1 MYEVFK
7 NYLDSKIELS
17 EDDAIRIKA
26 VSIVK
31 KLRKWQYLLQADD
44 VWKYNAFV
52 TRGCLRTY
60 SVDEKGTE
68 HILAFAIENWWAGDR
83 ESLRS
88 GKPSRF
94 NIDAVEDT
102 EVILITKA
110 NFEMLC
116 KEIPA
121 LNSMVS
127 ELLERSFVASQN
139 RIEAA
144 ISYTAE
150 QKYLN
155 FIERYPGFANR
166 LPQAMI
172 ASYLGITP
180 ETLSRVRNQSLK
192 LKSISDLTHH

>member
-17 EDDAIRIKA
+17 EDDAVRIKA

-83 ESLRS
+83 ESLIS
-88 GKPSRF
+88 GNPSRF

-102 EVILITKA
+102 EVVLITKA

-127 ELLERSFVASQN
+127 EILERSFIASQN

-144 ISYTAE
+144 ISYAAE

-155 FIERYPGFANR
+155 FIDRYPGFANR
-166 LPQAMI
+166 LPQSMI

-192 LKSISDLTHH
+192 PKSTS

>member
-7 NYLDSKIELS
+7 KYLDSKIELS
-17 EDDAIRIKA
+17 QEDASRIEA
-26 VSIVK
+26 VAIVK

-52 TRGCLRTY
+52 TKGCLRTY
-60 SVDEKGTE
+60 SVDEKGIE
-68 HILAFAIENWWAGDR
+68 HIMAFAIENWWAGDR
-83 ESLRS
+83 ESLIS
-88 GKPSRF
+88 GNPSRF

-102 EVILITKA
+102 DVILITRT
-110 NFEMLC
+110 NFELLC

-121 LNSMVS
+121 LNKMVS
-127 ELLERSFVASQN
+127 EILERSFIASQN
-139 RIEAA
+139 RIHAS

-155 FIERYPGFANR
+155 FIQRYPGFANR
-166 LPQAMI
+166 IPQSMI

-180 ETLSRVRNQSLK
+180 ETLSRVRTQILK
-192 LKSISDLTHH
+192 AR